1 MAQELHPAVKRIF
14 DPNKYVCRP
23 SVEIFTEHSIR
34 GKDGKEIKVGKED
47 LEQFAK
53 VNNEKAAKGALST
66 VGAGHTFDDQYD
78 KDGNLE
84 KKFPE
89 EKQPT
94 PLGFLYRYE
103 VKFNPHTQKWSLYAD
118 EHIEK
123 YIKDP
128 ETGQMVDGLKYTA
141 SFPRRSAEAYH
152 NEKWIDHVAMIRRA
166 PRLDLGVVAYAKN
179 DPAHALY
186 SKDKDGKELYAY
198 QFARGKVR
206 YSFDTGEGTM
216 EPNDQSP
223 AAPAT
228 AEANPEQ
235 DAAEPG
241 VAEEGLPPEH
251 MEAAEQ
257 YARHS
262 SGMHHSQMKRLMG
275 HLHQKYAKEC
285 GLPEDM
291 NMEYSMGSAGPAV
304 VPNTASAAP
313 NPTSNQQKPEMTRMQ
328 KDQFAIEKERYEK
341 RFLDLET
348 ELASTRQKE
357 LYTHME
363 RHLLQLVHEGF
374 PIDAS
379 KELELC
385 QSRKYSREKFDEY
398 IGDIKR
404 LGSANRAPIGDLP
417 PLAPFRDY
425 QVPGASA
432 VDDSGMTTESY
443 REAQKY
449 MRQQGCSWE
458 KAKEKYSKKAS

>member
-23 SVEIFTEHSIR
+23 SVEIFTEHAIR

-103 VKFNPHTQKWSLYAD
+103 VKYNQHTKKWSLYAD

-228 AEANPEQ
+228 AEEKAW
-235 DAAEPG
+235 ASIIILSAIAGAVFGVGGG
-241 VAEEGLPPEH
+241 VAIYFGHVKVGLILILTGLALPITAKMLTTEWVIIVGVIGAIISGVLYAAWHFVKDKIPVEYGGTLPP
-251 MEAAEQ
+251 AP
-257 YARHS
+257 R
-262 SGMHHSQMKRLMG
+262 SGLSL
-275 HLHQKYAKEC
+275 
-285 GLPEDM
+285 
-291 NMEYSMGSAGPAV
+291 
-304 VPNTASAAP
+304 
-313 NPTSNQQKPEMTRMQ
+313 
-328 KDQFAIEKERYEK
+328 
-341 RFLDLET
+341 
-348 ELASTRQKE
+348 
-357 LYTHME
+357 
-363 RHLLQLVHEGF
+363 
-374 PIDAS
+374 
-379 KELELC
+379 
-385 QSRKYSREKFDEY
+385 
-398 IGDIKR
+398 
-404 LGSANRAPIGDLP
+404 
-417 PLAPFRDY
+417 
-425 QVPGASA
+425 
-432 VDDSGMTTESY
+432 
-443 REAQKY
+443 
-449 MRQQGCSWE
+449 
-458 KAKEKYSKKAS
+458 